1 MNQIQQTKPQSPAKN
16 FNNLMAKFAE
26 QKMSEI
32 VALSGGSKVKADKFV
47 TDLTLLGMDKNIL
60 ECEPISVFSVALKIA
75 QVGLSIV
82 KEQKQ
87 AYIVPFSERG
97 VKKAQLQIG
106 YIGWRILAKRAGYDI
121 DAELVY
127 ECDKFEYTVDE
138 NGKKFIFEANLKDRN
153 ETDAA
158 WINENLLGAMVWARD
173 KNGVTR
179 DFISAKK
186 LNQLKNT
193 NQSVKAG
200 KFSAWTNWSEEM
212 YKAKAI
218 KYIASKLPTDD
229 FMLMSAVNAENEVY
243 KEQPKFEAP
252 AAQNLNELLSSS
264 EKPNSSTVNQKLTV
278 GDAEY
283 IEAAPLEVEITTVKE
298 NLTVEQMPHDLLQSE
313 LVKRG
318 ASETEAE
325 KLVERLSID
334 EAEAYLSDPNS
345 IDALMENLKD

>member
-1 MNQIQQTKPQSPAKN
+1 MNQLQQAKPQSPAKN

-47 TDLTLLGMDKNIL
+47 TDLTLLGMDKSIL
-60 ECEPISVFSVALKIA
+60 ECEPVSVFSVALKIA

-193 NQSVKAG
+193 NQAVKAG

-229 FMLMSAVNAENEVY
+229 FMLMSAVNAENEAY
-243 KEQPKFEAP
+243 KEQAKIETP
-252 AAQNLNELLSSS
+252 ATANLNDLVSSS

-278 GDAEY
+278 DEAEY
-283 IEAAPLEVEITTVKE
+283 IKAAPVEVEIDVNE
-298 NLTVEQMPHDLLQSE
+298 DVLPLDALQSE
-313 LVKRG
+313 LMKRG
-318 ASETEAE
+318 ASEDEAE
-325 KLVERLSID
+325 KLLGRMSPD
-334 EAEAYLSDPNS
+334 EAKAYLADPNS
-345 IDALMENLKD
+345 IDALMEDLRS

>member
-1 MNQIQQTKPQSPAKN
+1 
-16 FNNLMAKFAE
+16 
-26 QKMSEI
+26 MSEI

-47 TDLTLLGMDKNIL
+47 TDLTLLGMDKSIL
-60 ECEPISVFSVALKIA
+60 ECEPVSVFSVALKIA

-121 DAELVY
+121 DVELVY

-193 NQSVKAG
+193 NQAVKAG

-229 FMLMSAVNAENEVY
+229 FMLMSAVNAENEAY

-252 AAQNLNELLSSS
+252 AAQNLNELLNSS
-264 EKPNSSTVNQKLTV
+264 EKPNSSTVKQNLTI
-278 GDAEY
+278 DEAEY
-283 IEAAPLEVEITTVKE
+283 IEAAPVEIEIDVNE
-298 NLTVEQMPHDLLQSE
+298 DVLPLDALQSE
-313 LVKRG
+313 LIKRG
-318 ASETEAE
+318 ASEDEAE
-325 KLVERLSID
+325 KLLERVSPD
-334 EAEAYLSDPNS
+334 EAKAYLADPNS
-345 IDALMENLKD
+345 IDALMDDLRS

>member
-1 MNQIQQTKPQSPAKN
+1 MNQLQQTKPQSPAKN

-47 TDLTLLGMDKNIL
+47 TDLTLLGMDKSIL
-60 ECEPISVFSVALKIA
+60 ECEPVSVFSAALKIA

-87 AYIVPFSERG
+87 AYIVPFVEQG

-173 KNGVTR
+173 KSGVTR

-193 NQSVKAG
+193 NQAVKKG
-200 KFSAWTNWSEEM
+200 NFRHGRT
-212 YKAKAI
+212 
-218 KYIASKLPTDD
+218 
-229 FMLMSAVNAENEVY
+229 
-243 KEQPKFEAP
+243 
-252 AAQNLNELLSSS
+252 
-264 EKPNSSTVNQKLTV
+264 
-278 GDAEY
+278 
-283 IEAAPLEVEITTVKE
+283 
-298 NLTVEQMPHDLLQSE
+298 
-313 LVKRG
+313 G
-318 ASETEAE
+318 A
-325 KLVERLSID
+325 RRC
-334 EAEAYLSDPNS
+334 
-345 IDALMENLKD
+345 LKQRP

>member
-87 AYIVPFSERG
+87 AYIVPFVEQG
-97 VKKAQLQIG
+97 IKKAQLQIG

-173 KNGVTR
+173 KSGVTR

-193 NQSVKAG
+193 NQAVKKG

-212 YKAKAI
+212 FKAKAI
-218 KYIASKLPTDD
+218 KYVASKLPTDD
-229 FMLMSAVNAENEVY
+229 FMLMSAVNAENEAY
-243 KEQPKFEAP
+243 KDQPRIEQQP
-252 AAQNLNELLSSS
+252 QNLNELLSSS
-264 EKPNSSTVNQKLTV
+264 EKPNSSIGAKNSQT
-278 GDAEY
+278 EY
-283 IEAAPLEVEITTVKE
+283 IEATPLEVEIATVKE
-298 NLTVEQMPHDLLQSE
+298 NLTVEPMPLDLLQSE

-334 EAEAYLSDPNS
+334 DATAYLNDPNS
-345 IDALMENLKD
+345 IDNLIENLRN

>member
-1 MNQIQQTKPQSPAKN
+1 MNQLQQTKPQSPAKN

-26 QKMSEI
+26 QKMGEI

-60 ECEPISVFSVALKIA
+60 ECEPVSVFSVALKIA

-87 AYIVPFSERG
+87 AYIVPFVEQG

-153 ETDAA
+153 ETDAG

-173 KNGVTR
+173 KSGVTR

-193 NQSVKAG
+193 NQAVKKG

-229 FMLMSAVNAENEVY
+229 LMLMSAVNAENEAY

-252 AAQNLNELLSSS
+252 VAQNLNELLSSS
-264 EKPNSSTVNQKLTV
+264 EKPNSSTVKQ
-278 GDAEY
+278 
-283 IEAAPLEVEITTVKE
+283 
-298 NLTVEQMPHDLLQSE
+298 NLTVDE
-313 LVKRG
+313 
-318 ASETEAE
+318 AEAE
-325 KLVERLSID
+325 KLLERVSPD
-334 EAEAYLSDPNS
+334 EAKAYLADPNS
-345 IDALMENLKD
+345 IDALMENLRS

>member
-1 MNQIQQTKPQSPAKN
+1 MNQLQQTKPQSPAKN
-16 FNNLMAKFAE
+16 FNSLMAKFAE

-32 VALSGGSKVKADKFV
+32 IALSGGSKVKADKFV

-60 ECEPISVFSVALKIA
+60 ECDPVSVFSVALKIA

-87 AYIVPFSERG
+87 AYIVPFMEQG

-153 ETDAA
+153 ETDTT

-173 KNGVTR
+173 KNGVTK

-193 NQSVKAG
+193 NQAVKKG

-212 YKAKAI
+212 FKAKAI

-229 FMLMSAVNAENEVY
+229 FMLMSAVNAENEAY
-243 KEQPKFEAP
+243 KEQPKIETP
-252 AAQNLNELLSSS
+252 ATQNLNEFWAKATENPAAEL
-264 EKPNSSTVNQKLTV
+264 PNPTE
-278 GDAEY
+278 DI
-283 IEAAPLEVEITTVKE
+283 IEAAPLEIDVGEEV
-298 NLTVEQMPHDLLQSE
+298 LPLDALQNE
-313 LVKRG
+313 LVARG
-318 ASETEAE
+318 IDEIEAE
-325 KLVERLSID
+325 KRMERMSPD
-334 EAEAYLSDPNS
+334 EARAYLSDSNS
-345 IDALMENLKD
+345 IDALAEELRSE

>member
-1 MNQIQQTKPQSPAKN
+1 MNQLQQTKPQSPAKN

-47 TDLTLLGMDKNIL
+47 TDLTLLGMDKSIL
-60 ECEPISVFSVALKIA
+60 ECEPVSVFSVALKIA

-138 NGKKFIFEANLKDRN
+138 NGKKFIFEATLKDRN

-193 NQSVKAG
+193 NQAVKAG

-229 FMLMSAVNAENEVY
+229 FMLMSAVNAENEAY

-278 GDAEY
+278 DEADC
-283 IEAAPLEVEITTVKE
+283 IEAAPVEVEIDVNE
-298 NLTVEQMPHDLLQSE
+298 DVLPLDALQSE
-313 LVKRG
+313 LMNRG
-318 ASETEAE
+318 ASEVEAE
-325 KLVERLSID
+325 KLLERVSPD
-334 EAEAYLSDPNS
+334 EAKAYLADPNS
-345 IDALMENLKD
+345 IDALMENLRS

>member
-1 MNQIQQTKPQSPAKN
+1 MNQLQQAKPQTPAKN
-16 FNNLMAKFAE
+16 FSSLMAKFAE

-47 TDLTLLGMDKNIL
+47 TDLTLLGMDKSIL
-60 ECEPISVFSVALKIA
+60 ECEPVSVFSVALKIA
-75 QVGLSIV
+75 QIGLSIV

-87 AYIVPFSERG
+87 AYIVPFVEQG

-193 NQSVKAG
+193 NQAVKKG

-212 YKAKAI
+212 FKAKAI
-218 KYIASKLPTDD
+218 KYVASKLPTDD
-229 FMLMSAVNAENEVY
+229 FMLMSAVNAENEAY
-243 KEQPKFEAP
+243 KEQPKIEAP

-264 EKPNSSTVNQKLTV
+264 EKPNSSTVKQNLTV
-278 GDAEY
+278 DEAEY
-283 IEAAPLEVEITTVKE
+283 IEAAPVEVEIDVNE
-298 NLTVEQMPHDLLQSE
+298 DVLPLDALQSE
-313 LVKRG
+313 LMNRG
-318 ASETEAE
+318 ASEAEAE
-325 KLVERLSID
+325 KLLERVSPD
-334 EAEAYLSDPNS
+334 EARAYLADPNA
-345 IDALMENLKD
+345 IDALMENLRS

>member
-1 MNQIQQTKPQSPAKN
+1 MNQLQQTKPQSPAKN
-16 FNNLMAKFAE
+16 FNSLMAKFAE

-32 VALSGGSKVKADKFV
+32 IALSGGSKVKADKFV

-60 ECEPISVFSVALKIA
+60 ECDPVSVFSVALKIA

-87 AYIVPFSERG
+87 AYIVPFMEQG

-173 KNGVTR
+173 KNGVTK

-193 NQSVKAG
+193 NQAVKKG

-212 YKAKAI
+212 FKAKAI

-229 FMLMSAVNAENEVY
+229 FMLMSAVNAENEAY
-243 KEQPKFEAP
+243 KEQPKIETP
-252 AAQNLNELLSSS
+252 ATQNLNELLAKAAENPIAELS
-264 EKPNSSTVNQKLTV
+264 KPT
-278 GDAEY
+278 EEI
-283 IEAAPLEVEITTVKE
+283 IEAAPLEIDVGEEV
-298 NLTVEQMPHDLLQSE
+298 LPLDALQNE
-313 LVKRG
+313 LVARG
-318 ASETEAE
+318 IDEIEAE
-325 KLVERLSID
+325 KRMERLSPD
-334 EAEAYLSDPNS
+334 EARAYLADPNS
-345 IDALMENLKD
+345 IDALAEELRSE

>member
-1 MNQIQQTKPQSPAKN
+1 MNQLQQVKPQTPAKN

-47 TDLTLLGMDKNIL
+47 TDLTLLGMDKSIL
-60 ECEPISVFSVALKIA
+60 ECEPVSVFSVALKIA

-193 NQSVKAG
+193 NQAVKAG

-229 FMLMSAVNAENEVY
+229 FMLMSAVNAENEAY

-264 EKPNSSTVNQKLTV
+264 EKPNSSTVKQNFTV
-278 GDAEY
+278 EEAEY
-283 IEAAPLEVEITTVKE
+283 VEAAPVEVEIDVNE
-298 NLTVEQMPHDLLQSE
+298 DVLPLDALQSE
-313 LVKRG
+313 LMNRG
-318 ASETEAE
+318 ASEAEAE
-325 KLVERLSID
+325 KLLERVSPD
-334 EAEAYLSDPNS
+334 EAKAYLADPNA
-345 IDALMENLKD
+345 IDNLMENLRR

>member
-1 MNQIQQTKPQSPAKN
+1 MDQLQQVKPQTPAKN
-16 FNNLMAKFAE
+16 FNSLMAKFAE

-47 TDLTLLGMDKNIL
+47 TDLTLLGMDKSIL
-60 ECEPISVFSVALKIA
+60 ECEPVSVFSVALKIA

-87 AYIVPFSERG
+87 AYIVPFVEQG
-97 VKKAQLQIG
+97 IKKAQLQIG

-173 KNGVTR
+173 KSGVTR

-193 NQSVKAG
+193 NQAVKKG

-212 YKAKAI
+212 FKAKAI
-218 KYIASKLPTDD
+218 KYVASKLPTDD
-229 FMLMSAVNAENEVY
+229 FILMSAVNAENEVY
-243 KEQPKFEAP
+243 KEQPKIEAP
-252 AAQNLNELLSSS
+252 AAQNLNELLNSS
-264 EKPNSSTVNQKLTV
+264 EKPNSSV
-278 GDAEY
+278 GAKNSQTEKAEY
-283 IEAAPLEVEITTVKE
+283 IEAAPVEVEIDVNE
-298 NLTVEQMPHDLLQSE
+298 DVLPLDALQSE
-313 LVKRG
+313 LMSRG
-318 ASETEAE
+318 ASEAEAE
-325 KLVERLSID
+325 KLLERVSPD
-334 EAEAYLSDPNS
+334 EAKAYLADPNS
-345 IDALMENLKD
+345 IDALMENLRG

>member
-1 MNQIQQTKPQSPAKN
+1 MNQLQQTKSQSPAKN

-26 QKMSEI
+26 QKMGEI
-32 VALSGGSKVKADKFV
+32 VAFSGGSKVKADKFV
-47 TDLTLLGMDKNIL
+47 TDLTLLGMDKSIL
-60 ECEPISVFSVALKIA
+60 ECEPVSVFSVALKIA

-87 AYIVPFSERG
+87 AYIVPFVEQG

-153 ETDAA
+153 ETDAG

-173 KNGVTR
+173 KSGVTR

-193 NQSVKAG
+193 NQAVKKG

-212 YKAKAI
+212 FKAKAI
-218 KYIASKLPTDD
+218 KYVASKLPTDD
-229 FMLMSAVNAENEVY
+229 FMLMSAVNAENEAY
-243 KEQPKFEAP
+243 KEQPKIEQQP
-252 AAQNLNELLSSS
+252 QNLNELLENS
-264 EKPNSSTVNQKLTV
+264 EKPNNSIVNQKLTV
-278 GDAEY
+278 DEADY
-283 IEAAPLEVEITTVKE
+283 IEAAP
-298 NLTVEQMPHDLLQSE
+298 
-313 LVKRG
+313 
-318 ASETEAE
+318 E
-325 KLVERLSID
+325 KLLERVSPD
-334 EAEAYLSDPNS
+334 EAKAYLADPNS
-345 IDALMENLKD
+345 IDALMENSRG

>member
-1 MNQIQQTKPQSPAKN
+1 MNQLQQVRPQTPAKN

-47 TDLTLLGMDKNIL
+47 TDLTLLGMDKSIL
-60 ECEPISVFSVALKIA
+60 ECEPVSVFSVALKIA

-193 NQSVKAG
+193 NQAVKAG

-229 FMLMSAVNAENEVY
+229 FMLMSAVNAENEAY

-264 EKPNSSTVNQKLTV
+264 EKPNSRAVNQNLTV
-278 GDAEY
+278 DEAEY
-283 IEAAPLEVEITTVKE
+283 IEAAPVEVEIDVNE
-298 NLTVEQMPHDLLQSE
+298 DVLPLDALQSE
-313 LVKRG
+313 LTKRG
-318 ASETEAE
+318 ASEDEAE
-325 KLVERLSID
+325 KLLERVSTD
-334 EAEAYLSDPNS
+334 EARAYLDDPNS
-345 IDALMENLKD
+345 IDALMDELRS

>member
-1 MNQIQQTKPQSPAKN
+1 MNQLQQVKPQTPAKN
-16 FNNLMAKFAE
+16 FNSLMAKFAE

-47 TDLTLLGMDKNIL
+47 TDLTLLGMDKSIL
-60 ECEPISVFSVALKIA
+60 ECEPVSVFSVALKIA

-193 NQSVKAG
+193 NQAVKAG

-229 FMLMSAVNAENEVY
+229 FMLMSAVNAENEAY
-243 KEQPKFEAP
+243 KEQPKTEAT
-252 AAQNLNELLSSS
+252 QNLNDLVSSS
-264 EKPNSSTVNQKLTV
+264 EKPNSSTVNQNLTV
-278 GDAEY
+278 DEAEY
-283 IEAAPLEVEITTVKE
+283 IEAAPVEVEIDVNE
-298 NLTVEQMPHDLLQSE
+298 DVLPLDALQSE
-313 LVKRG
+313 LMNRG
-318 ASETEAE
+318 ASEAEAE
-325 KLVERLSID
+325 KLLERVSPD
-334 EAEAYLSDPNS
+334 KAKAYLADPNS
-345 IDALMENLKD
+345 IDALMENLRG

>member
-1 MNQIQQTKPQSPAKN
+1 MNQLQQTKPQSPAKN

-60 ECEPISVFSVALKIA
+60 ECEPVSVFSVALKIA

-87 AYIVPFSERG
+87 AYIVPFLDQG

-153 ETDAA
+153 ETDTA

-173 KNGVTR
+173 KSGVTK

-193 NQSVKAG
+193 NQAVKKG

-218 KYIASKLPTDD
+218 KYVASKLPTDD
-229 FMLMSAVNAENEVY
+229 FMLMSAVNAENEAY

-252 AAQNLNELLSSS
+252 ATQNLNELLSSS
-264 EKPNSSTVNQKLTV
+264 EKPNSSV
-278 GDAEY
+278 GAKNSQTEEAEY
-283 IEAAPLEVEITTVKE
+283 IEAAPVEVEIDVNE
-298 NLTVEQMPHDLLQSE
+298 DVLPLDALQSE
-313 LVKRG
+313 LMNRG
-318 ASETEAE
+318 ASEAEAE
-325 KLVERLSID
+325 KLLERVSPD
-334 EAEAYLSDPNS
+334 EAKAYLADPNS
-345 IDALMENLKD
+345 IDALMENLRR

>member
-1 MNQIQQTKPQSPAKN
+1 MNQLQQTKPQSPAKN

-47 TDLTLLGMDKNIL
+47 TDLTLLGMDKSIL
-60 ECEPISVFSVALKIA
+60 ECEPVSVFSVALKIA

-193 NQSVKAG
+193 NQAVKAG

-229 FMLMSAVNAENEVY
+229 FMLMSAVNAENEAY

-264 EKPNSSTVNQKLTV
+264 EKPNSSTVKQNLTV
-278 GDAEY
+278 DEAEY
-283 IEAAPLEVEITTVKE
+283 IEAAPVEVEIDVNE
-298 NLTVEQMPHDLLQSE
+298 DVLPLDVLQSE
-313 LVKRG
+313 LMDRG

-325 KLVERLSID
+325 KLLERVSPD
-334 EAEAYLSDPNS
+334 EAKAYLADPNS
-345 IDALMENLKD
+345 IDALMENLRS

>member
-1 MNQIQQTKPQSPAKN
+1 MNQLQQAKPQTPAKN
-16 FNNLMAKFAE
+16 FNSLMAKFAE

-47 TDLTLLGMDKNIL
+47 TDLTLLGMDKSIL
-60 ECEPISVFSVALKIA
+60 ECEPVSVFSVALKIA

-121 DAELVY
+121 DVELVY

-193 NQSVKAG
+193 NQAVKAG

-229 FMLMSAVNAENEVY
+229 FMLMSAVNAENEAY

-252 AAQNLNELLSSS
+252 AAQNLNELLNSS
-264 EKPNSSTVNQKLTV
+264 EKPNSSTVKQNLTI
-278 GDAEY
+278 DEAEY
-283 IEAAPLEVEITTVKE
+283 IEAAPVEIEIDVNE
-298 NLTVEQMPHDLLQSE
+298 DVLPLDALQSE
-313 LVKRG
+313 LIKRG
-318 ASETEAE
+318 ASEDEAE
-325 KLVERLSID
+325 KLLERVSPD
-334 EAEAYLSDPNS
+334 EAKAYLADPNS
-345 IDALMENLKD
+345 IDALMDDLRS

>member
-1 MNQIQQTKPQSPAKN
+1 MNQLQQTKPQSPAKN

-47 TDLTLLGMDKNIL
+47 TDLTLLGMDKSIL
-60 ECEPISVFSVALKIA
+60 ECEPVSVFSVALKIA

-193 NQSVKAG
+193 NQAVKAG

-229 FMLMSAVNAENEVY
+229 FMLMSAVNAENEAY
-243 KEQPKFEAP
+243 KEQPKIETP
-252 AAQNLNELLSSS
+252 ATANLNDLVRENS
-264 EKPNSSTVNQKLTV
+264 EKPNNSTVNQKLTV
-278 GDAEY
+278 DDAEF
-283 IEAAPLEVEITTVKE
+283 IEAAPVEVEIDVNE
-298 NLTVEQMPHDLLQSE
+298 DVLPLDALQSE
-313 LVKRG
+313 LMNRG
-318 ASETEAE
+318 VSEDEAE
-325 KLVERLSID
+325 KLLTRVSPD
-334 EAEAYLSDPNS
+334 EAKAYLADPNS
-345 IDALMENLKD
+345 IDALMENLRS

>member
-1 MNQIQQTKPQSPAKN
+1 MNQLQQTKPQSPAKN

-47 TDLTLLGMDKNIL
+47 TDLTLLGMDKSIL
-60 ECEPISVFSVALKIA
+60 ECEPVSVFSVALKIA

-87 AYIVPFSERG
+87 AYIVPFVEQG
-97 VKKAQLQIG
+97 IKKAQLQIG

-173 KNGVTR
+173 KSGVTR

-193 NQSVKAG
+193 NQAVKKG

-229 FMLMSAVNAENEVY
+229 FMLMSAVNAENEAY
-243 KEQPKFEAP
+243 KEQPKIEQQP
-252 AAQNLNELLSSS
+252 QNLNELLNSS
-264 EKPNSSTVNQKLTV
+264 EKPNSSV
-278 GDAEY
+278 GAKNSQTEY
-283 IEAAPLEVEITTVKE
+283 IEAAPLEVEIDV
-298 NLTVEQMPHDLLQSE
+298 NADILPLDALQSE
-313 LVKRG
+313 LMKRG
-318 ASETEAE
+318 ASEAEAE
-325 KLVERLSID
+325 KLLERVSPD
-334 EAEAYLSDPNS
+334 EAKAYLADPNS
-345 IDALMENLKD
+345 IDALMENLRG

>member
-47 TDLTLLGMDKNIL
+47 TDLTLLGMDKSIL
-60 ECEPISVFSVALKIA
+60 ECEPVSVFSVALKIA

-87 AYIVPFSERG
+87 AYIVPFVEQG

-158 WINENLLGAMVWARD
+158 WINENLLGAMVWAKD

-193 NQSVKAG
+193 NQAVKKG

-229 FMLMSAVNAENEVY
+229 FMLMSAVNAENEAY
-243 KEQPKFEAP
+243 KEQPKIEQQP
-252 AAQNLNELLSSS
+252 QNLNELLNSS
-264 EKPNSSTVNQKLTV
+264 EKPNSSTVKQNLTV
-278 GDAEY
+278 DEADY
-283 IEAAPLEVEITTVKE
+283 IETAPVEVEIDVNE
-298 NLTVEQMPHDLLQSE
+298 DVLPLDALQSE

-334 EAEAYLSDPNS
+334 DAQMYLNDPSS
-345 IDALMENLKD
+345 IDNLIENLKDN

>member
-193 NQSVKAG
+193 NQAVKAG

-264 EKPNSSTVNQKLTV
+264 EKPNSSV
-278 GDAEY
+278 GAKNSHTEY
-283 IEAAPLEVEITTVKE
+283 IEAAPLEVEIATVKE
-298 NLTVEQMPHDLLQSE
+298 NLTVEPMPHDLLQSE

-318 ASETEAE
+318 ASEVEAE
-325 KLVERLSID
+325 NLVERLSTD
-334 EAEAYLSDPNS
+334 EARAYLDDPNS
-345 IDALMENLKD
+345 IDALLENLRS

>member
-1 MNQIQQTKPQSPAKN
+1 MNQIQQTKPQSSAKN

-47 TDLTLLGMDKNIL
+47 TDLTLLGMDKIIL
-60 ECEPISVFSVALKIA
+60 ECEPVSVFSVALKIA

-193 NQSVKAG
+193 NQAVKAG

-243 KEQPKFEAP
+243 KEQPKFEAH
-252 AAQNLNELLSSS
+252 AAQNLNELLSSA

-278 GDAEY
+278 AEPEY
-283 IEAAPLEVEITTVKE
+283 IQAAPLEVEIATVKE
-298 NLTVEQMPHDLLQSE
+298 NLTVEPMPHDLLQSE
-313 LVKRG
+313 LIKRG

-325 KLVERLSID
+325 
-334 EAEAYLSDPNS
+334 N
-345 IDALMENLKD
+345 

>member
-47 TDLTLLGMDKNIL
+47 TDLTLLGMDKSIL
-60 ECEPISVFSVALKIA
+60 ECEPVSVFSVALKIA

-87 AYIVPFSERG
+87 AYIVPFVEQG

-158 WINENLLGAMVWARD
+158 WINENLLGAMVWAKD

-193 NQSVKAG
+193 NQAVKKG

-229 FMLMSAVNAENEVY
+229 FMLMSAVNAENEAY
-243 KEQPKFEAP
+243 KEQPKIEQQP
-252 AAQNLNELLSSS
+252 QNLNELLNSS
-264 EKPNSSTVNQKLTV
+264 EKPNSSTVKQNLTV
-278 GDAEY
+278 DEADY
-283 IEAAPLEVEITTVKE
+283 IETAPVEVEIDVNE
-298 NLTVEQMPHDLLQSE
+298 DVLPLDALQSE

-334 EAEAYLSDPNS
+334 EATAYLNDPSS
-345 IDALMENLKD
+345 IDNLIENLKDN

>member
-1 MNQIQQTKPQSPAKN
+1 MNQLQQTKPQSPAKN

-47 TDLTLLGMDKNIL
+47 TDLTLLGMDKSIL
-60 ECEPISVFSVALKIA
+60 ECEPVSVFSVALKIA

-193 NQSVKAG
+193 NQAVKAG

-229 FMLMSAVNAENEVY
+229 FMLMSAVNAENEAY

-278 GDAEY
+278 DEADY
-283 IEAAPLEVEITTVKE
+283 IEAAPVEVEIDVNE
-298 NLTVEQMPHDLLQSE
+298 DVLPLDALQSE
-313 LVKRG
+313 LMNRG

-325 KLVERLSID
+325 KLLARVSPD
-334 EAEAYLSDPNS
+334 EAKAYLADPNS
-345 IDALMENLKD
+345 IDALMEDLRG

>member
-1 MNQIQQTKPQSPAKN
+1 MNQLQQTNPQSPAKN

-47 TDLTLLGMDKNIL
+47 TDLTLLGMDKSIL
-60 ECEPISVFSVALKIA
+60 ECEPVSVFSVALKIA

-193 NQSVKAG
+193 NQAVKAG

-229 FMLMSAVNAENEVY
+229 FMLMSAVNAENEAY

-264 EKPNSSTVNQKLTV
+264 EKPNSSTVKQNLTV
-278 GDAEY
+278 DEAEY
-283 IEAAPLEVEITTVKE
+283 IEAAPVEAEIDVNE
-298 NLTVEQMPHDLLQSE
+298 DVLPLDALQSE
-313 LVKRG
+313 LIKRG
-318 ASETEAE
+318 ASEDEAE
-325 KLVERLSID
+325 KLLARVSPD
-334 EAEAYLSDPNS
+334 EAKAYLADPNS
-345 IDALMENLKD
+345 IDALMDGLRS

>member
-47 TDLTLLGMDKNIL
+47 TDLTLLGMDKSIL
-60 ECEPISVFSVALKIA
+60 ECEPVSVFSVALKIA

-87 AYIVPFSERG
+87 AYIVPFVEQG

-158 WINENLLGAMVWARD
+158 WINENLLGAMVWAKD

-193 NQSVKAG
+193 NQAVKKG

-229 FMLMSAVNAENEVY
+229 FMLMSAVNAENEAY
-243 KEQPKFEAP
+243 KEQPKIEQQP
-252 AAQNLNELLSSS
+252 QNLNELLSSS
-264 EKPNSSTVNQKLTV
+264 EKPNSSV
-278 GDAEY
+278 GAKNSQTEY
-283 IEAAPLEVEITTVKE
+283 IEAAPVEVEIDVNE
-298 NLTVEQMPHDLLQSE
+298 DVLPLDALQSE

-334 EAEAYLSDPNS
+334 EATAYLNDPSS
-345 IDALMENLKD
+345 IDNLIENLKDK

>member
-1 MNQIQQTKPQSPAKN
+1 MNQLQQTNPQSPAKN

-47 TDLTLLGMDKNIL
+47 TDLTLLGMDKSIL
-60 ECEPISVFSVALKIA
+60 ECEPVSVFSVALKIA

-193 NQSVKAG
+193 NQAVKAG

-229 FMLMSAVNAENEVY
+229 FMLMSAVNAENEAY

-264 EKPNSSTVNQKLTV
+264 EKPNSSTVKQNLTV
-278 GDAEY
+278 DEAEY
-283 IEAAPLEVEITTVKE
+283 IEAAPVEAEIDVNE
-298 NLTVEQMPHDLLQSE
+298 DVLPLDALQSE
-313 LVKRG
+313 LINRG
-318 ASETEAE
+318 ASEDEAE
-325 KLVERLSID
+325 KLLERVSPD
-334 EAEAYLSDPNS
+334 EAKAYLADPNS

>member
-1 MNQIQQTKPQSPAKN
+1 MNQLQQTKPQSPAKN

-47 TDLTLLGMDKNIL
+47 TDLTLLGMDKSIL
-60 ECEPISVFSVALKIA
+60 ECEPVSVFSVALKIA

-193 NQSVKAG
+193 NQAVKAG

-229 FMLMSAVNAENEVY
+229 FMLMSAVNAENETY
-243 KEQPKFEAP
+243 KEQPKTETMA
-252 AAQNLNELLSSS
+252 NLNDLVNSS
-264 EKPNSSTVNQKLTV
+264 EKPNSSV
-278 GDAEY
+278 GAKNSQTEEAEF
-283 IEAAPLEVEITTVKE
+283 IEAAPVEVEIATVKE
-298 NLTVEQMPHDLLQSE
+298 NLTVEPMPLDLLQNE
-313 LVKRG
+313 LIKRG

-325 KLVERLSID
+325 KLVDRLSID
-334 EAEAYLSDPNS
+334 DATAYLNDPNS
-345 IDALMENLKD
+345 IDALMENLRS

>member
-1 MNQIQQTKPQSPAKN
+1 MNQLQQTKPQSPAKN
-16 FNNLMAKFAE
+16 FNSLMAKFAE

-60 ECEPISVFSVALKIA
+60 ECDPVSVFSVALKIA

-87 AYIVPFSERG
+87 AYIVPFLEQG

-173 KNGVTR
+173 KNGVTK

-193 NQSVKAG
+193 NQAVKRG

-218 KYIASKLPTDD
+218 KYVASKLPTDD
-229 FMLMSAVNAENEVY
+229 FMLMSAANAENEAY
-243 KEQPKFEAP
+243 KEQPKIETP
-252 AAQNLNELLSSS
+252 ATQNLNEFLA
-264 EKPNSSTVNQKLTV
+264 NAAQQK
-278 GDAEY
+278 AEHVVEPEREV
-283 IEAAPLEVEITTVKE
+283 ITEATPLEIDVNEE
-298 NLTVEQMPHDLLQSE
+298 ALPLDALQNE
-313 LVKRG
+313 LVVRG
-318 ASETEAE
+318 IDEIEAE
-325 KLVERLSID
+325 KRMERMNPD
-334 EAEAYLSDPNS
+334 EARAYLADPNS
-345 IDALMENLKD
+345 IDALVEELKNE

>member
-1 MNQIQQTKPQSPAKN
+1 MNQLQQTKPQSPAKN
-16 FNNLMAKFAE
+16 FNSLMAKFAE

-60 ECEPISVFSVALKIA
+60 ECEPVSVFSVALKIA

-87 AYIVPFSERG
+87 AYIVPFVDQG

-193 NQSVKAG
+193 NQAVKKG

-212 YKAKAI
+212 FKAKAI
-218 KYIASKLPTDD
+218 KYVASKLPTDD
-229 FMLMSAVNAENEVY
+229 FMLMSAVNAENEAY
-243 KEQPKFEAP
+243 KEQPKIEAP

-264 EKPNSSTVNQKLTV
+264 EKPNSSTVKQNLTV
-278 GDAEY
+278 DEAEY
-283 IEAAPLEVEITTVKE
+283 IEAAPVEVEIDVNE
-298 NLTVEQMPHDLLQSE
+298 DVLPLDALQSE
-313 LVKRG
+313 LMNRG
-318 ASETEAE
+318 ASEAEAE
-325 KLVERLSID
+325 KLLERVSPD
-334 EAEAYLSDPNS
+334 EARAYLADPNA
-345 IDALMENLKD
+345 IDALMENLRS

>member
-1 MNQIQQTKPQSPAKN
+1 MNQLQQVKPQTPAKN
-16 FNNLMAKFAE
+16 FNSLMAKFAE

-60 ECEPISVFSVALKIA
+60 ECEPVSVFSVALKIA

-82 KEQKQ
+82 KEPKQ
-87 AYIVPFSERG
+87 AYIVPFLDQG

-153 ETDAA
+153 ETDTA

-173 KNGVTR
+173 KSGVTK

-193 NQSVKAG
+193 NQAVKRG

-218 KYIASKLPTDD
+218 KYVASKLPTDD
-229 FMLMSAVNAENEVY
+229 FMLMSAVNAENEAY

-252 AAQNLNELLSSS
+252 ATQNLNELLSGS
-264 EKPNSSTVNQKLTV
+264 EKPNSSV
-278 GDAEY
+278 GAKNSQTGEAEY
-283 IEAAPLEVEITTVKE
+283 IEAAPVEVEIDADEDV
-298 NLTVEQMPHDLLQSE
+298 LPLDALQSE
-313 LVKRG
+313 LMNRG
-318 ASETEAE
+318 ASEDEAE
-325 KLVERLSID
+325 KLLERVSPD
-334 EAEAYLSDPNS
+334 EAKAYLADPNS
-345 IDALMENLKD
+345 IDALMENLRS

>member
-1 MNQIQQTKPQSPAKN
+1 MNQLQQTKPQSPAKN

-47 TDLTLLGMDKNIL
+47 TDLTLLGMDKSIL
-60 ECEPISVFSVALKIA
+60 ECEPVSVFSVALKIA

-193 NQSVKAG
+193 NQAVKAG

-229 FMLMSAVNAENEVY
+229 FMLMSAVNAENEAY

-278 GDAEY
+278 DEAEY
-283 IEAAPLEVEITTVKE
+283 IEAAPVELEIDVSEDV
-298 NLTVEQMPHDLLQSE
+298 LPLDALQSE
-313 LVKRG
+313 LMNRG
-318 ASETEAE
+318 ASEAEAE
-325 KLVERLSID
+325 KLLERVSPD
-334 EAEAYLSDPNS
+334 EAKAYLADPNS
-345 IDALMENLKD
+345 IDALMENLRS

>member
-47 TDLTLLGMDKNIL
+47 TDLTLLGMDKSIL
-60 ECEPISVFSVALKIA
+60 ECEPVSVFSVALKIA

-87 AYIVPFSERG
+87 AYIVPFVEQG

-158 WINENLLGAMVWARD
+158 WINENLLGAMVWAKD

-193 NQSVKAG
+193 NQAVKKG

-229 FMLMSAVNAENEVY
+229 FMLMSAVNAENEAY
-243 KEQPKFEAP
+243 KEQPKIEQQP
-252 AAQNLNELLSSS
+252 QNLNELLNSS
-264 EKPNSSTVNQKLTV
+264 EKPNSSTVKQNLTV
-278 GDAEY
+278 DEADY
-283 IEAAPLEVEITTVKE
+283 IETAPVEVEIDVNE
-298 NLTVEQMPHDLLQSE
+298 DVLPLDALQSE

-334 EAEAYLSDPNS
+334 EATAYLNDPSS
-345 IDALMENLKD
+345 IDNLIENLKDK

>member
-97 VKKAQLQIG
+97 VKKAQLQIS

-193 NQSVKAG
+193 NQAVKAG

-264 EKPNSSTVNQKLTV
+264 EKPNSSV
-278 GDAEY
+278 GAKNSQTEY
-283 IEAAPLEVEITTVKE
+283 IEAAPLEVEIATVKE
-298 NLTVEQMPHDLLQSE
+298 NLTVEPMPLDLLQSE

-318 ASETEAE
+318 ASEIEAE
-325 KLVERLSID
+325 NLVERLSID
-334 EAEAYLSDPNS
+334 DATAYLDDPSS
-345 IDALMENLKD
+345 IDNLIENLKDN

>member
-1 MNQIQQTKPQSPAKN
+1 MNQLQQTKPQSPAKN

-47 TDLTLLGMDKNIL
+47 TDLTLLGMDKSIL
-60 ECEPISVFSVALKIA
+60 ECDPVSVFSVALKIA

-193 NQSVKAG
+193 NQAVKAG

-229 FMLMSAVNAENEVY
+229 FMLMSAVNAENEAY
-243 KEQPKFEAP
+243 KEQPKIETPPTA
-252 AAQNLNELLSSS
+252 NLNDLVSSS
-264 EKPNSSTVNQKLTV
+264 EKPNSSV
-278 GDAEY
+278 GAKNSQTDEAEY
-283 IEAAPLEVEITTVKE
+283 IEAAPVEVEIDVNE
-298 NLTVEQMPHDLLQSE
+298 DVLPLDALQSE
-313 LVKRG
+313 LINRG
-318 ASETEAE
+318 ASEDEAE
-325 KLVERLSID
+325 KLLERVSPD
-334 EAEAYLSDPNS
+334 EAKAYLADPNS
-345 IDALMENLKD
+345 IDALMENLRG

>member
-1 MNQIQQTKPQSPAKN
+1 MNQIQQTNPQSPAKN

-47 TDLTLLGMDKNIL
+47 TDLTLLGMDKSIL
-60 ECEPISVFSVALKIA
+60 ECEPVSVFSVALKIA

-264 EKPNSSTVNQKLTV
+264 EKPNISV
-278 GDAEY
+278 GAKNSQTEY
-283 IEAAPLEVEITTVKE
+283 IEAAPLEVEIDV
-298 NLTVEQMPHDLLQSE
+298 NDDVLPLDALQSE
-313 LVKRG
+313 LMNRG
-318 ASETEAE
+318 ASEVEAE
-325 KLVERLSID
+325 KLLARVSPD
-334 EAEAYLSDPNS
+334 EAKAYLADPNS
-345 IDALMENLKD
+345 IDALMENLRS

>member
-1 MNQIQQTKPQSPAKN
+1 MNQLQQTKPQSPAKN
-16 FNNLMAKFAE
+16 FNSLMAKFAE

-60 ECEPISVFSVALKIA
+60 ECDPVSVFSVALKIA

-87 AYIVPFSERG
+87 AYIVPFMEQG

-173 KNGVTR
+173 KNGVTK

-193 NQSVKAG
+193 NQAVKKG

-229 FMLMSAVNAENEVY
+229 FMLMSAVNAENEAY
-243 KEQPKFEAP
+243 KEQPKIETP
-252 AAQNLNELLSSS
+252 ATQNLNELLAKAAESPIAELS
-264 EKPNSSTVNQKLTV
+264 KP
-278 GDAEY
+278 AEEI
-283 IEAAPLEVEITTVKE
+283 IEAAPLEIDVGEEV
-298 NLTVEQMPHDLLQSE
+298 LPLDALQNE
-313 LVKRG
+313 LVARG
-318 ASETEAE
+318 IDEIEAE
-325 KLVERLSID
+325 KRMERMNPD
-334 EAEAYLSDPNS
+334 EARAYLADPNS
-345 IDALMENLKD
+345 IDALAEELRNE